1 MRITSLNLQG
11 FDHWQE
17 RQPEIVTYLEAMQPD
32 VVMMQEDVYL
42 PDISPLSPSASLNQ
56 ELLFPYH
63 HSAITRLQ
71 DSPSTPYYRE
81 GLTIFSKLPVTSS
94 EALILKQDPRDQHQR
109 IMQCFDVQTA
119 DSVVQLANIHLS
131 IEDDFPFSS
140 VQLEE
145 VLEILAARGEQRII
159 GGDFNIRDLEALRSL
174 WEADYNATTETP
186 YISYPADNKRVDY
199 FLVPKRYSIT
209 KTEVSTTEYLSDH
222 QALTINLSLAATALN
237 LLSYDY
243 VSRT

>member
-17 RQPEIVTYLEAMQPD
+17 RQPAIVTYLETMQPD
-32 VVMMQEDVYL
+32 VIMMQEDVYL

-56 ELLFPYH
+56 ELPFPYH

-81 GLTIFSKLPVTSS
+81 GLTIFSKLPVISS

-119 DSVVQLANIHLS
+119 DGVVQLVNLHLS

-145 VLEILAARGEQRII
+145 VLEILATRGEQRII
-159 GGDFNIRDLEALRSL
+159 GGDFNIRDLEAHHAL
-174 WEADYNATTETP
+174 WEADYNTTTDTP
-186 YISYPADNKRVDY
+186 YVSYPADNSRLDY
-199 FLVPKRYSIT
+199 FLAPKRYTIT
-209 KTEVSTTEYLSDH
+209 NTTISNTEYLSDH
-222 QALTINLSLAATALN
+222 RALTIDISLATAAFN
-237 LLSYDY
+237 LLS
-243 VSRT
+243 